1 MSAMQPR
8 TLWLVTA
15 ALVLAACGRSGP
27 PANAPT
33 ADGGQPATEAEAGA
47 NSEADA
53 AQSATT
59 APALVTEEA
68 AGAPNTGRFRIG
80 VDYQRLSPTQPTS
93 SPPDQV
99 EVAEVFWYGCPHCYR
114 FDPAVEAWRA
124 KKAEYVNFIRIPA
137 VWNPLLQVHA
147 RAFYTAEAL
156 GKSAEM
162 HSEFFKEI
170 HERGNALD
178 TEQKLQ
184 EFFGRFGVDAAA
196 FKTAFDSFAVHAKLQ
211 RADELNRRYRIGGVP
226 TLIINGKYTTED
238 SQTANYEDLL
248 ELATV
253 LAAAEHASK

>member
-1 MSAMQPR
+1 MQPR

-27 PANAPT
+27 PASAPT
-33 ADGGQPATEAEAGA
+33 ADSGQPAAEAAAGA
-47 NSEADA
+47 TNDADA
-53 AQSATT
+53 SQSA
-59 APALVTEEA
+59 AALVTDEA

-99 EVAEVFWYGCPHCYR
+99 EVAEVFWYGCPHCYH
-114 FDPAVEAWRA
+114 FDPMVEAWRA

-137 VWNPLLQVHA
+137 VWNPLLQLHA

-156 GKSAEM
+156 GKGAEM
-162 HSEFFKEI
+162 HSEFFREI
-170 HERGNALD
+170 HEHGNALD

-226 TLIINGKYTTED
+226 TLIVNGKYTTED
-238 SQTANYEDLL
+238 SQAAKQEDLL
-248 ELATV
+248 ELVTL
-253 LAAAEHASK
+253 LAAAEHAGK

>member
-1 MSAMQPR
+1 MQPR

-27 PANAPT
+27 PASAPT
-33 ADGGQPATEAEAGA
+33 ADSGQPVAEAAAGA
-47 NSEADA
+47 NNDADTS
-53 AQSATT
+53 QSATP
-59 APALVTEEA
+59 APTLVTDEA

-80 VDYQRLSPTQPTS
+80 VDYQRLSPTQTTS

-99 EVAEVFWYGCPHCYR
+99 EVAEVFWYGCPHCYH
-114 FDPAVEAWRA
+114 FDPLVEAWRA

-137 VWNPLLQVHA
+137 VWNPLLQLHA

-156 GKSAEM
+156 GKGAAM
-162 HSEFFKEI
+162 HGEFFREI
-170 HERGNALD
+170 HEHGNALD
-178 TEQKLQ
+178 TEEKLQ

-226 TLIINGKYTTED
+226 TLIVNGKYTTED
-238 SQTANYEDLL
+238 SQTAKQEDLL
-248 ELATV
+248 ELVTL
-253 LAAAEHASK
+253 LAAAEHAGK

>member
-1 MSAMQPR
+1 MQPK

-15 ALVLAACGRSGP
+15 ALVLVACDRAG
-27 PANAPT
+27 PT
-33 ADGGQPATEAEAGA
+33 AGGPAVDSEQPATEATAGG
-47 NSEADA
+47 EADA
-53 AQSATT
+53 APSATAT
-59 APALVTEEA
+59 PTLVTDET

-99 EVAEVFWYGCPHCYR
+99 EVAEVFWYGCPHCYH

-124 KKAEYVNFIRIPA
+124 KKPEYVNFVRIPA
-137 VWNPLLQVHA
+137 VWNPLLQLHA

-156 GKSAEM
+156 GKGAEM
-162 HSEFFKEI
+162 HSEFFQEI

-211 RADELNRRYRIGGVP
+211 RADELNRRYRISGVP
-226 TLIINGKYTTED
+226 TLIINGKYTTEGG
-238 SQTANYEDLL
+238 QTASYEDLL